1 MKDFLKLEK
10 ELGINFSDHALF
22 QKSLTHRSYI
32 NENPTA
38 KEHNERLEFLG
49 DAVLELIV
57 TEYLFGNYKEPEGEL
72 TSWRAAL
79 VNSEMLASVS
89 SGLGLGDYLLLSR
102 GEEKDLGRARDY
114 ILANAFEAVLGAIYL
129 DRGMKVAKKFVEN
142 NILDKLEMVL
152 EKGLHRDSKSLF
164 QEKAQEKVNI
174 TPHYRVLEEWGPDHK
189 KEFKIGVYLGDK
201 MIAEAEGVSKA
212 IAEKEAAKNALIVK
226 KW

>member
-10 ELGINFSDHALF
+10 ELGIDFKDHKLLK
-22 QKSLTHRSYI
+22 KSLTHRSYI
-32 NENPTA
+32 NENPKT
-38 KEHNERLEFLG
+38 KSHNERLEFLG

-57 TEYLFGNYKEPEGEL
+57 TEYLFKNYKEPEGEL

-89 SGLGLGDYLLLSR
+89 LELGLGNYLLLSR

-114 ILANAFEAVLGAIYL
+114 ILANAFEALLGAIYI
-129 DRGMKVAKKFVEN
+129 DRGMEVSRSFVEN
-142 NILDKLEMVL
+142 NILDKLDMVL
-152 EKGLHRDSKSLF
+152 EKGLHKDSKSSF

-174 TPHYRVLEEWGPDHK
+174 TPYYKVLDEWGPDHQ
-189 KEFKIGVYLGDK
+189 KEFKIGVYLGDELV
-201 MIAEAEGVSKA
+201 AEAEGASKA
-212 IAEKEAAKNALIVK
+212 IAEKEAAKKALEVK